1 MKSALAIHDLSC
13 HGASSLSVAMPILL
27 ASSIDL
33 SILPS
38 TLLSSQSDGFE
49 GLYCRDLGGECRRIM
64 DVWRGYGLHFDSLY
78 SGYLGDRGHQDLVM
92 AARRDFLK
100 ADALILT
107 DPVLGDGGDLYQNLT
122 SGHVDMMRE
131 LVKGSDV
138 ITPNWTE
145 AEIITE
151 LGYGKGKASQ
161 RMILDE
167 IKVLRSLGPAK
178 GVITGIPLEAGG
190 LGNAA
195 WDGDEVRLFQYEDE
209 GVSYP
214 GSGDLFASLLFGLVM
229 KGDSFFSAALN
240 ATNTATYAVHMT
252 KKNGRE
258 RRLGIM
264 LKPVMDEIR
273 RRML

>member
-13 HGASSLSVAMPILL
+13 HGASSLSVSMPILL

-145 AEIITE
+145 ACLLLSAPVAQEVSVRDAEAAAGE
-151 LGYGKGKASQ
+151 LSA
-161 RMILDE
+161 
-167 IKVLRSLGPAK
+167 RSGAAV
-178 GVITGIPLEAGG
+178 VITSVPLTGGFLANCAFDGSEARIFGF
-190 LGNAA
+190 
-195 WDGDEVRLFQYEDE
+195 DRLQT
-209 GVSYP
+209 SYP
-214 GSGDLFASLLFGLVM
+214 GSGDMFASLLLSFMLNGS
-229 KGDSFFSAALN
+229 SFFVSCRR
-240 ATNTATYAVHMT
+240 ATAVSSHAIACT
-252 KKNGRE
+252 LRDGRE
-258 RRLGIM
+258 RRQGVNVAYAVSSLS
-264 LKPVMDEIR
+264 D
-273 RRML
+273 